1 MLPLLDLALRRAQ
14 ERPSTGSVMKRKA
27 ETKPSSSSSRAA
39 RTGRGQVGLNES
51 AGSLDD
57 LYQTIGVIGRG
68 SFAEI
73 NLLKKREGGEL
84 FALKTCCKLDA
95 LSYAHLRKEAV
106 LMKPL
111 RHAFLLTPVQVVDSR
126 GRAASFSVLLELCPG
141 GDLLQL
147 LRRQP
152 EARLQ
157 PAAAARFCAMIVLGL
172 GALHEAGLAYRD
184 LKPENLF
191 LRANGY
197 LRLADFGLAA
207 PLSECDTTQV
217 GTALYQAPELVRKQ
231 AHGLGVD
238 WWALGVLLVEMLT
251 GASPFAADGSGDEAT
266 QAAVLKHEGGVPS
279 SVAADALP
287 ADAALLIAELLRP
300 KAACRL
306 GARAQG
312 GVPAVKAHAWLA
324 QTPWEGL
331 EEMTEPAPLVPPPLD
346 DDTDAAL
353 LELTKRCQSGF
364 D

>member
-1 MLPLLDLALRRAQ
+1 
-14 ERPSTGSVMKRKA
+14 MKRKA
-27 ETKPSSSSSRAA
+27 APQPSSSSSSRAA
-39 RTGRGQVGLNES
+39 RTGRAQVGLHES
-51 AGSLDD
+51 AGSLDE
-57 LYQTIGVIGRG
+57 LYETVGVIGRG

-111 RHAFLLTPVQVVDSR
+111 RHAFLLTPVEVVDSR

-157 PAAAARFCAMIVLGL
+157 PAAAARYCAMIVLGL

-207 PLSECDTTQV
+207 PLAECDTTQV
-217 GTALYQAPELVRKQ
+217 RRTARCHAQA
-231 AHGLGVD
+231 GCYYG
-238 WWALGVLLVEMLT
+238 
-251 GASPFAADGSGDEAT
+251 
-266 QAAVLKHEGGVPS
+266 
-279 SVAADALP
+279 P
-287 ADAALLIAELLRP
+287 AGDAALIERHSLSQERQTLQAPIDTPPVPR
-300 KAACRL
+300 
-306 GARAQG
+306 ARA
-312 GVPAVKAHAWLA
+312 
-324 QTPWEGL
+324 
-331 EEMTEPAPLVPPPLD
+331 
-346 DDTDAAL
+346 
-353 LELTKRCQSGF
+353 
-364 D
+364 

>member
-1 MLPLLDLALRRAQ
+1 
-14 ERPSTGSVMKRKA
+14 MKRKA
-27 ETKPSSSSSRAA
+27 EPKPSTSSSRSA
-39 RTGRGQVGLNES
+39 RTGRGQVGLHES

-57 LYQTIGVIGRG
+57 LYQTVGVIGRG
-68 SFAEI
+68 NFAEI

-106 LMKPL
+106 LMQPL
-111 RHAFLLTPVQVVDSR
+111 RHNFLLTPVQVVDSR

-152 EARLQ
+152 EGRLQ

-172 GALHEAGLAYRD
+172 EALHEAGLAYRD

-197 LRLADFGLAA
+197 VRLADFGLAA
-207 PLSECDTTQV
+207 PLAECDTTQV

-231 AHGLGVD
+231 AHGPGVD
-238 WWALGVLLVEMLT
+238 WWALGVLLVEMLS
-251 GASPFAADGSGDEAT
+251 GSSPFAAAADQAADQASSEEAT
-266 QAAVLKHEGGVPS
+266 HAAILEHVGGVPA

-287 ADAALLIAELLRP
+287 ADAALLIAALLQP
-300 KAACRL
+300 DAAQRL
-306 GARAQG
+306 GVRSLCDRAYDMNSVHVCG
-312 GVPAVKAHAWLA
+312 AYTCDVRVCACVPVCLCAC
-324 QTPWEGL
+324 
-331 EEMTEPAPLVPPPLD
+331 VPV
-346 DDTDAAL
+346 
-353 LELTKRCQSGF
+353 
-364 D
+364 